1 MFGERSLSFF
11 YILPF
16 EPLLCLSNNVFFFPM
31 KSING

>member
-16 EPLLCLSNNVFFFPM
+16 EPLLCLSNNFFFFFQ
-31 KSING
+31 